1 MAAVHE
7 LTVWARDQAPRA
19 SVAYARVTV
28 RVHDADEHAP
38 EWGRR
43 LWEARLARGAAPGA
57 LVAPLRAA
65 DRDAG
70 DGARVQYALA
80 GGDAAGLFTVD
91 ALGDVRLA
99 RALPA
104 SGPRDYT
111 LHVRAAN
118 PPPSARAS
126 TLPLHVLVVEPDDAP
141 PHFVEEEVV
150 CEVYENEPAGT
161 VLAALEARSASAV
174 WYSLEGGAG
183 LFALNPAA
191 GVLSLAAPL
200 DYEAGDFHNVTV
212 TALNMVLI
220 YWSSLITCK
229 NYAFFHDFF
238 FYRVAAVPKRIY
250 LYTFWTATSF
260 HRSYFV
266 ESIADAYQRSVKS
279 AYFDCGYIV
288 ALIPF

>member
-1 MAAVHE
+1 M
-7 LTVWARDQAPRA
+7 
-19 SVAYARVTV
+19 AYARVTV

-70 DGARVQYALA
+70 DDARVQYSLA

-104 SGPRDYT
+104 AGPRDYT

-118 PPPSARAS
+118 PPPSSRAS
-126 TLPLHVLVVEPDDAP
+126 TLPLHVVVVEPDDAP
-141 PHFVEEEVV
+141 PRFVLEEVV

-161 VLAALEARSASAV
+161 VLATLEARSASAV
-174 WYSLEGGAG
+174 WYSLQGGAG

-191 GVLSLAAPL
+191 GVLSLAVPL
-200 DYEAGDFHNVTV
+200 DYEAGDFYNVTV
-212 TALNMVLI
+212 TALNMVPI
-220 YWSSLITCK
+220 YC
-229 NYAFFHDFF
+229 
-238 FYRVAAVPKRIY
+238 PRIKY
-250 LYTFWTATSF
+250 
-260 HRSYFV
+260 
-266 ESIADAYQRSVKS
+266 K
-279 AYFDCGYIV
+279 
-288 ALIPF
+288 